1 MADKKERIDAS
12 RRKLFTGAFNRLR
25 GKQESETVVAETE
38 SALPAL
44 KKAEVAYRAGEYGS
58 AVDHYRAFLAVE
70 TNNTEARFRLGR
82 CLYKLEKYLQAKV
95 EFERVLYLK
104 RQDNDAFLFLGL
116 TLCRL
121 DRPQKA
127 VALWR
132 QFFDTSRMALQREV
146 NVQLGLLEMGEDE
159 APSGVEIAMAIEAV
173 LDRPA

>member
-12 RRKLFTGAFNRLR
+12 RRRLFTGAFNRLR
-25 GKQESETVVAETE
+25 GKQESEIVVAETE

-44 KKAEVAYRAGEYGS
+44 KKAEAAYRAGDYET
-58 AVDHYRAFLAVE
+58 AVDQYRAFLAVE
-70 TNNTEARFRLGR
+70 STNTDARFRLGR
-82 CLYKLEKYLQAKV
+82 CLYKMEKYLQAKI
-95 EFERVLYLK
+95 EFERVLYTK
-104 RQDNDAFLFLGL
+104 RQDNDAFLYLGL

-132 QFFDTSRMALQREV
+132 QFFDTSRIALQREV

-159 APSGVEIAMAIEAV
+159 APSGVEVAMAVEAE
-173 LDRPA
+173 LDRA